1 MKPADLRYGIGDLR
15 TAFAAKP
22 FRGRF
27 WVAAKRAVGAEATVA
42 GESGVAS
49 RSAGSATAVQDTMVA
64 AVALGRS
71 REAVTICRGY
81 QLYGRHRTGNE
92 RQMPWF
98 TVNSNDFQ

>member
-1 MKPADLRYGIGDLR
+1 MGLAIYALPVRS
-15 TAFAAKP
+15 KP

-49 RSAGSATAVQDTMVA
+49 RSATAVQDTMVA

-98 TVNSNDFQ
+98 AVSSNDFQSIPITFEKL